1 MSVDRDRHWPWL
13 GFALGEALRLG
24 LTRPDDVLQ
33 YATPEVLVSQLPHE
47 LVAQLLEK
55 SLTTGKISAQVVL
68 EVAPAN
74 VLAEQLEP
82 EIVWR
87 CLDDIAALSEL
98 SLDDG
103 SPRPE
108 GRRWL
113 TAVLERALSTKF
125 VTPADLLRFLPPAS
139 FVRDAPLPVL
149 AELIRVGVT
158 KGQFN
163 PDLVVEHLT
172 PQVIGEN
179 LKTALVWRCL
189 ADAAMRH
196 FELDGGGKTSVAAA
210 PAAPAPKANGAP
222 APAPLP
228 GTSTVISS
236 APPPNGGN
244 KPPTAP
250 PGAPPAAPKKD
261 QTGTHPIRVAPP
273 PKP

>member
-1 MSVDRDRHWPWL
+1 MTS
-13 GFALGEALRLG
+13 
-24 LTRPDDVLQ
+24 LQ

-47 LVAQLLEK
+47 LVATLLEK
-55 SLTTGKISAQVVL
+55 SLTTGKISASVVL

-87 CLDDIAALSEL
+87 CLDDISALSEL

-103 SPRPE
+103 SPRAE

-113 TAVLERALSTKF
+113 TAILDRALTTKF
-125 VTPADLLRFLPPAS
+125 VTPTELLRFLPPAS

-172 PQVIGEN
+172 PQVIGEH

-189 ADAAMRH
+189 SDAATRH
-196 FELDGGGKTSVAAA
+196 FELDSSATKPAPPAQAKPANGNGNGTSAAPPAAAA
-210 PAAPAPKANGAP
+210 PLPAV
-222 APAPLP
+222 
-228 GTSTVISS
+228 STVISS
-236 APPPNGGN
+236 APQPP
-244 KPPTAP
+244 PRRPTSLLRRRP
-250 PGAPPAAPKKD
+250 PKKD
-261 QTGTHPIRVAPP
+261 ATGPIRVAPP